1 MPLDAELQPIVDLI
15 NSLEVPPR
23 RQQSADENRAAYAG
37 LSLMFGTGDETV
49 AVEDELVPGPCGDI
63 PIRWYRPAGGAGGA
77 AAGAGEAG
85 TGVVVYFHGGGWV
98 IGSVDTHDPVCRELA
113 QRCGVPVVSV
123 DYRLAPEHVFPAALD
138 DCRAAA
144 DWIWQHASERG
155 VDPTRIVVAGDS
167 AGGQLATVVA
177 RHWPADR
184 PPLAL
189 QVLVYPVTDL
199 AVFPIDEDADAGT
212 SLVRNGDGY
221 VLTLDT
227 MEYFADQYTPD
238 RALRIDPDASPLRA
252 ESLEGLP
259 PALVITA
266 EFDPLCDEGDAYAA
280 RLADAGVPVVA
291 NRYDGATHMFL
302 QMPTLGIA
310 QRAVDEI
317 AAAVRAAIT

>member
-15 NSLEVPPR
+15 NSLEAPPAR
-23 RQQSADENRAAYAG
+23 EQSVDENRAAYAG

-49 AVEDELVPGPCGDI
+49 LTADEVVPGPCGDI
-63 PIRWYRPAGGAGGA
+63 PVRWYRPGGGAQGAATAGGGG
-77 AAGAGEAG
+77 G

-98 IGSVDTHDPVCRELA
+98 IGSVDTHDPVCRDLA

-123 DYRLAPEHVFPAALD
+123 DYRLAPEHVFPAAVD

-144 DWIWQHASERG
+144 DWVWQHASERG
-155 VDPTRIVVAGDS
+155 VDPARIVVAGDS

-177 RHWPADR
+177 RHWPAER

-199 AVFPIDEDADAGT
+199 AVFPIDDVADADT
-212 SLVRNGDGY
+212 SLVRNGEGY
-221 VLTLDT
+221 VLTLET
-227 MEYFADQYTPD
+227 MEYFADNYAPD
-238 RALRIDPDASPLRA
+238 PAIRIDPDASPLRA
-252 ESLEGLP
+252 ESLAGLP

-266 EFDPLCDEGDAYAA
+266 EFDPLRDEGEAYAE

-291 NRYDGATHMFL
+291 SRYDGATHMFL

-310 QRAVDEI
+310 QRALDEI
-317 AAAVRAAIT
+317 ATAVRAAIT